1 MTAKMSAS
9 KAERQ
14 GRINALCEE
23 MGAAPLIALIDYE
36 KITVE
41 QVNNVRRAFEKKGIV
56 YKVEKNTLINRAVAG
71 TEREGL
77 GIYLNGMTGLVISN
91 EDAIDTAKTIREI
104 SKGFKGATFTIKGGF
119 FDGDILDGSQMEKVA
134 DLPSKEELLTM
145 LLRTIQ
151 EGPRQVL
158 GVIQGPARDLVNLL
172 KNHENKLSENE
183 G

>member
-1 MTAKMSAS
+1 MSDVIRAGAKKQATV
-9 KAERQ
+9 KQLR
-14 GRINALCEE
+14 EE
-23 MGAAPLIALIDYE
+23 LAAAPLIALVNYE

-41 QVNNVRRAFEKKGIV
+41 QVNSVRRKFEANGIRYFV
-56 YKVEKNTLINRAVAG
+56 AKNSLLNLAVKG

-77 GIYLNGMTGLVISN
+77 GQYLKGMTGVILSG
-91 EDAIDTAKTIREI
+91 EDGIETAKIVRDTV
-104 SKGFKGATFTIKGGF
+104 KDFKKETFTLKGGF
-119 FDGDILDGSQMEKVA
+119 FDGEVLDEKQIEKVA

-172 KNHENKLSENE
+172 KNYEHKLSESE
-183 G
+183 